1 MNLLKRLFGP
11 KTNLPTVGSDVDSN
25 IQHPQMNQQN
35 LSMEDETLPAAP
47 LPAFTQSAETQKL
60 PMEDL
65 IATKNARL
73 HFGQSTDI
81 GMVRSENQDSMLS
94 LYITGTSTENVP
106 DFGIFVVAD
115 GMGGHLNGAQASAMV
130 CSIVCQQGLENIYLP
145 LLKRSG
151 IDKSKTPPIS
161 EILIDTIQEVNQV
174 IIDELPD
181 SGTTATLCL
190 VIGNLAYFS
199 HVGDS
204 RAYLI
209 NNNTIDQLTRDHSLV
224 SRLVEVG
231 QLTPEEAKTYPRKN
245 ELYRAVGQSQMLEV
259 DAVTRRI
266 PANSYI
272 LMCSDGLWGL
282 VDEPTILN
290 IVLTSPTP
298 QSACDKLVAVANN
311 LGGTDNITV
320 ILIHFPS

>member
-1 MNLLKRLFGP
+1 MNFLRKLF
-11 KTNLPTVGSDVDSN
+11 VDKSN
-25 IQHPQMNQQN
+25 PSVATTQDSPIQYPDTQSQP
-35 LSMEDETLPAAP
+35 LDDDTLPAAP
-47 LPAFTQSAETQKL
+47 LPIFMQSSETQKL

-81 GMVRSENQDSMLS
+81 GMVRSENQDSMLC
-94 LYITGTSTENVP
+94 LYITGSSMENVP

-130 CSIVCQQGLENIYLP
+130 CSIVCQQGLEKIYLP
-145 LLKRSG
+145 LLKHIG
-151 IDKSKTPPIS
+151 TEKSKNPPIS
-161 EILIDTIQEVNQV
+161 EILIETVQEVNQR
-174 IIDELPD
+174 IIEELPD

-190 VIGNLAYFS
+190 IIGNLAYFS
-199 HVGDS
+199 HVGDT

-209 NNNTIDQLTRDHSLV
+209 SNNSIDQLTRDHSLV

-231 QLTPEEAKTYPRKN
+231 QLTAEEAKTYPRKN
-245 ELYRAVGQSQMLEV
+245 ELYRAVGQSQLLEV

-282 VDEPTILN
+282 IEEQTILN
-290 IVLTSPTP
+290 TVLTSPTP
-298 QSACDKLVAVANN
+298 QSACDKLVALANN
-311 LGGTDNITV
+311 VGGTDNITV
-320 ILIHFPS
+320 VLIHFPG

>member
-1 MNLLKRLFGP
+1 MNLLRKLFGDKP
-11 KTNLPTVGSDVDSN
+11 NPRHVEITHDSPT
-25 IQHPQMNQQN
+25 QQN
-35 LSMEDETLPAAP
+35 DVQNQLLDDDTLPAVP
-47 LPAFTQSAETQKL
+47 LPIFMQSSETQKL

-73 HFGQSTDI
+73 NFGQSTDI

-130 CSIVCQQGLENIYLP
+130 CSIVCQQGLEKIYLP
-145 LLKRSG
+145 LLKHVG
-151 IDKSKTPPIS
+151 TEKSKNPPIS
-161 EILIDTIQEVNQV
+161 EILIETVQEVNQR
-174 IIDELPD
+174 IIEELPD

-190 VIGNLAYFS
+190 IIGNLAYFS
-199 HVGDS
+199 HVGDT

-209 NNNTIDQLTRDHSLV
+209 SNNSIDQLTRDHSLV

-231 QLTPEEAKTYPRKN
+231 QLTVEEAKTYPRKN
-245 ELYRAVGQSQMLEV
+245 ELYRAVGQNQILEV

-266 PANSYI
+266 PPNSYI

-282 VDEPTILN
+282 VDEETLLMT
-290 IVLTSPTP
+290 VLTSSTP
-298 QSACDKLVAVANN
+298 QSACDKLVAIANN
-311 LGGTDNITV
+311 IAGTDNITV
-320 ILIHFPS
+320 ILIHFPG

>member
-1 MNLLKRLFGP
+1 MNLLRKLFGDKP
-11 KTNLPTVGSDVDSN
+11 NPRHVEITHDSPTQQSDV
-25 IQHPQMNQQN
+25 QNQ
-35 LSMEDETLPAAP
+35 LLDDDTLPAAP
-47 LPAFTQSAETQKL
+47 LPIFMQSSETQKL

-73 HFGQSTDI
+73 NFGQSTDI

-130 CSIVCQQGLENIYLP
+130 CSIVCQQGLEKIYLP
-145 LLKRSG
+145 LLKHVG
-151 IDKSKTPPIS
+151 TEKSKSPPIS
-161 EILIDTIQEVNQV
+161 EILIETVQEVNQR
-174 IIDELPD
+174 IIEELPD

-190 VIGNLAYFS
+190 IIGNLAYFS
-199 HVGDS
+199 HVGDT

-209 NNNTIDQLTRDHSLV
+209 SNNSIDQLTRDHSLV

-231 QLTPEEAKTYPRKN
+231 QLTIEEAKTYPRKN
-245 ELYRAVGQSQMLEV
+245 ELYRAVGQNQILEV

-282 VDEPTILN
+282 VDEETLLTT
-290 IVLTSPTP
+290 VLTSSTP
-298 QSACDKLVAVANN
+298 QSACDKLVAIANN
-311 LGGTDNITV
+311 IAGTDNITV
-320 ILIHFPS
+320 ILIHFPG